1 MEKEKEINIR
11 NPFMECVGIH
21 FLFVPNREK
30 VISMFP
36 FEKMN
41 EAIFS
46 HWCTCRVL
54 NKDFD
59 LSKDISVYLLC

>member
-1 MEKEKEINIR
+1 MEKEKEINIG
-11 NPFMECVGIH
+11 NPFTERVH

-30 VISMFP
+30 VISMFS

-41 EAIFS
+41 EATIS

-54 NKDFD
+54 NKGFNS
-59 LSKDISVYLLC
+59 SKDISVDLL